1 VSVYE
6 RAILSNGIRVV
17 TAPMPHAHSVTCVVM
32 IGAGSR
38 YETAETRGIAHFA
51 EHMFFKGTE
60 KRPSPRE
67 ISRVIDSIGGAQN
80 AATNKEYT
88 LYYVRCGAEQRDVA
102 LEWLVDILRNSKFDA
117 GDIEREKGVVVE
129 ELNMY
134 ADTPRDIIDSIY
146 EEHLYGEN
154 PLGWEILGTEETVR
168 SADRE
173 RFLDYLGRWYTPDR
187 IVVGVAGDVGEGLV
201 ETLEELLGDMHGEA
215 AGAPAPATAAPSERP
230 RVRVQH
236 KASEQAHLCLGVLSK
251 PIDHP
256 DRYTLHL
263 LATILG
269 GGSSSRLFTE
279 VREERGL
286 AYYVNAYADSYTDTG
301 TLYAQAGVDLARV
314 DDAVE
319 TIARELKRH
328 RRGSR
333 RRRRARARAQFRER
347 PVRPADR
354 DAAGADHVRPPARG
368 AGGRGGR
375 SRGAARGPRRGHRRG
390 PSARR
395 AGDARR
401 AGAQPG
407 ADRPVRRSC
416 AVRSAALLATTLPF
430 RV

>member
-319 TIARELKRH
+319 TIARELKRIVEDPVADDELELGRNFAKGRFVLQTETPQGLIMFGL
-328 RRGSR
+328 RREVLEGEAVDPEVLLAGLDAVTAEDLQR
-333 RRRRARARAQFRER
+333 VAQETL
-347 PVRPADR
+347 
-354 DAAGADHVRPPARG
+354 GAQGLNLALIGPFEDPARFE
-368 AGGRGGR
+368 
-375 SRGAARGPRRGHRRG
+375 
-390 PSARR
+390 
-395 AGDARR
+395 
-401 AGAQPG
+401 
-407 ADRPVRRSC
+407 
-416 AVRSAALLATTLPF
+416 ALLA
-430 RV
+430 

>member
-319 TIARELKRH
+319 TIARELKRIVEDPVADDELELGRNFAKGRFVLQTETPQGLIMFGL
-328 RRGSR
+328 RREVLEGEAVDPEVLLAGLDAVTAEDLQR
-333 RRRRARARAQFRER
+333 VAQETL
-347 PVRPADR
+347 
-354 DAAGADHVRPPARG
+354 GAQGLNLALIGPFEDPARFE
-368 AGGRGGR
+368 
-375 SRGAARGPRRGHRRG
+375 
-390 PSARR
+390 
-395 AGDARR
+395 
-401 AGAQPG
+401 
-407 ADRPVRRSC
+407 
-416 AVRSAALLATTLPF
+416 ALLS
-430 RV
+430 

>member
-1 VSVYE
+1 MSVYE

-187 IVVGVAGDVGEGLV
+187 IVVGVAGDVGERLV

-215 AGAPAPATAAPSERP
+215 AGAPAPATAAPSKRP

-319 TIARELKRH
+319 TIARELKRIVEDPVADDELELGRNFAKGRFVLQTETPQGLIMFGL
-328 RRGSR
+328 RREVLEGEAVDPEVLLAGLDAVTAEDLQR
-333 RRRRARARAQFRER
+333 VAQETL
-347 PVRPADR
+347 
-354 DAAGADHVRPPARG
+354 GAQGLNLALIGPFEDPARFE
-368 AGGRGGR
+368 
-375 SRGAARGPRRGHRRG
+375 
-390 PSARR
+390 
-395 AGDARR
+395 
-401 AGAQPG
+401 
-407 ADRPVRRSC
+407 
-416 AVRSAALLATTLPF
+416 ALLA
-430 RV
+430 

>member
-1 VSVYE
+1 MSVYE

-319 TIARELKRH
+319 TIARELKRIVEDPVADDELELGRNFAKGRFVLQTETPQGLIMFGL
-328 RRGSR
+328 RREVLEGEAVDPEVLLAGLDAVTAEDLQR
-333 RRRRARARAQFRER
+333 VAQETL
-347 PVRPADR
+347 
-354 DAAGADHVRPPARG
+354 GAQGLNLALIGPFEDPARFE
-368 AGGRGGR
+368 
-375 SRGAARGPRRGHRRG
+375 
-390 PSARR
+390 
-395 AGDARR
+395 
-401 AGAQPG
+401 
-407 ADRPVRRSC
+407 
-416 AVRSAALLATTLPF
+416 ALLS
-430 RV
+430 

>member
-1 VSVYE
+1 MSVYE

-319 TIARELKRH
+319 TIARELKRIVEDPVADDELELGRNFAKGRFVLQTETPQGLIMFGL
-328 RRGSR
+328 RREVLEGEAVDPEVLLAGLDAVTAEDLQR
-333 RRRRARARAQFRER
+333 VAQETL
-347 PVRPADR
+347 
-354 DAAGADHVRPPARG
+354 GAQGLNLALIGPFEDPARFE
-368 AGGRGGR
+368 
-375 SRGAARGPRRGHRRG
+375 
-390 PSARR
+390 
-395 AGDARR
+395 
-401 AGAQPG
+401 
-407 ADRPVRRSC
+407 
-416 AVRSAALLATTLPF
+416 ALLA
-430 RV
+430 